1 MHRKGQK
8 KMKEQ
13 KKTLNPQVKNDYQM
27 NLEIAN
33 KIIEI
38 IESGDVKQWRKAWT
52 NPDAHSSLNELYNLV
67 LNDYLAVN
75 IYSLKKYNP
84 ILSNVPA
91 GFYVTFIDIKKHGLK
106 LAKGS
111 KGVPHYKPACYN
123 KFLTKNQE
131 ESLNELI
138 ESDSE
143 IKAQIEKLVNGTIWT
158 LKVSFKYVDTQGK
171 TRLFVEDLSYSK
183 KYDKFYYQEFRYIL
197 EYFFKASDCGLS
209 NEDIKTLW
217 KLESTTETTETIDR
231 NQNAEK
237 VKNSYIERT
246 KLDFIESAQDQA
258 YYMPSAHKVVVPT
271 LNQFQNSEDY
281 YQVVF
286 HEFAHSTGH
295 YNLLNRKGITGLC
308 GFGSVS
314 YSKEELVA
322 ELSSLYTLS
331 SLKIITDKI
340 LENSIAYLKS
350 WGQGLKEGIKHNI
363 LSTITQSRKA
373 TNLIL
378 NIEKD

>member
-1 MHRKGQK
+1 
-8 KMKEQ
+8 MKEQ
-13 KKTLNPQVKNDYQM
+13 KTTLNPQVKNDYQM

-33 KIIEI
+33 KVIEI
-38 IESGDVKQWRKAWT
+38 IESGNVQEWRKAWI

-75 IYSLKKYNP
+75 IYSLKTYNP
-84 ILSNVPA
+84 VLSNVPA

-131 ESLNELI
+131 EALNDLME
-138 ESDSE
+138 ENPE
-143 IKAQIEKLVNGTIWT
+143 IKAQIEKLVNGSIWSV
-158 LKVSFKYVDTQGK
+158 KVSFKYTDTQGK
-171 TRLFVEDLSYSK
+171 ERPFTEDLYFSK
-183 KYDKFYYQEFRYIL
+183 KCNKIYFQEFRYIL

-217 KLESTTETTETIDR
+217 RLSDTATTTETIDR
-231 NQNAEK
+231 NENAENIK
-237 VKNSYIERT
+237 KSYIERVN
-246 KLDFIESAQDQA
+246 LDFEESAQDQA
-258 YYMPSAHKVVVPT
+258 YYMPSKHKVVVPT
-271 LNQFQNSEDY
+271 LNQFKECEDY

-295 YNLLNRKGITGLC
+295 RNLLNRKGIVGLC
-308 GFGSVS
+308 GFGSVT

-331 SLKIITDKI
+331 SLKIINDKI
-340 LENSIAYLKS
+340 LSNSIAYLKS
-350 WGQGLKEGIKHNI
+350 WGQGLKEGIQHNI
-363 LSTITQSRKA
+363 LSTIAQSRKA

-378 NIEKD
+378 NINQESK